1 MATPASTPTL
11 TQPRPPSPPGKLMS
25 PGTATAPPTEDTC
38 QADAQTIQDKRP
50 DWLVIWGCYTKT
62 CIAFPLFTTRR
73 RGVLVISYS
82 PAGLLPALDEAERL
96 YRLPTP

>member
-11 TQPRPPSPPGKLMS
+11 TQPRPLSTPGKLMS

-38 QADAQTIQDKRP
+38 RATARALQHKRP
-50 DWLVIWGCYTKT
+50 GWLIMWGVYTT
-62 CIAFPLFTTRR
+62 AYIAFPLFTTRR
-73 RGVLVISYS
+73 RGVLVISCS
-82 PAGLLPALDEAERL
+82 PAGLLPALDKAERL